1 VPRRNLGTAPEEP
14 VAEEVSKKLA
24 EEFCEF
30 RQQLG
35 HVERTPSWR
44 IIFHNRLTLEL
55 TSGSYKSIQA
65 PDYRV

>member
-1 VPRRNLGTAPEEP
+1 MPRRNLDTAPEEP

-24 EEFCEF
+24 EEFREF

-44 IIFHNRLTLEL
+44 IILHNRLTLEL
-55 TSGSYKSIQA
+55 TGGSYNSIQA